1 MNCKPA
7 AFFPA
12 WQVEGAVTDP
22 LIEAQ
27 KPCCSH
33 RTADVSG
40 VGADR
45 LDHNLAAVE
54 DELDRLI
61 AELHEQS
68 RLAHERGDPT
78 GARLYLDRADAARR
92 SRSEEHQE
100 RLHQR
105 AWQRML
111 DEDYFGAMGQQDRER
126 TA

>member
-12 WQVEGAVTDP
+12 WQVAETNSDLPIVPCQAQQDCQEVSRNVVGQHRQDANIAV
-22 LIEAQ
+22 
-27 KPCCSH
+27 
-33 RTADVSG
+33 
-40 VGADR
+40 
-45 LDHNLAAVE
+45 VE

-61 AELHEQS
+61 TELHEQS

-111 DEDYFGAMGQQDRER
+111 DEDYFGAMGER
-126 TA
+126 DAKA

>member
-1 MNCKPA
+1 MNCNPS
-7 AFFPA
+7 FSPP
-12 WQVEGAVTDP
+12 WTLDGTDRP
-22 LIEAQ
+22 SHIVPCQAQQDCQ
-27 KPCCSH
+27 KPQTDVVS
-33 RTADVSG
+33 ADLQ
-40 VGADR
+40 AR
-45 LDHNLAAVE
+45 NIAAVE

-111 DEDYFGAMGQQDRER
+111 DEDYFGAMGQQHREA
-126 TA
+126 TK

>member
-1 MNCKPA
+1 MNPCSFA
-7 AFFPA
+7 HQ
-12 WQVEGAVTDP
+12 WQAGTNSDSMSGNES
-22 LIEAQ
+22 
-27 KPCCSH
+27 PCCQ
-33 RTADVSG
+33 RENAPQPDVSA
-40 VGADR
+40 VRQDA
-45 LDHNLAAVE
+45 NIAAVE

-111 DEDYFGAMGQQDRER
+111 DEDYFGAMGQRDAER
-126 TA
+126 SA